1 MENPNENQSDV
12 ESPLEGLIDK
22 PMHEMSDEERREFVM
37 KMQGLRDS
45 SQARSAFF
53 RGTYEKKEK
62 TTAFDEF

>member
-1 MENPNENQSDV
+1 MDNQNESQSDI

-22 PMHEMSDEERREFVM
+22 PMHEMSEEEIREQVV
-37 KMQGLRDS
+37 KMQALRDS

-62 TTAFDEF
+62 PTAFDEF